1 MKKKINGKAVT
12 IILSSLFGVGILL
25 FTISHAV
32 YHRSVMATLS
42 EMAMVIIDR
51 DSIYEE
57 GEKYDANIQLRSVEN
72 LQDYTVPDSV
82 HPHIPYYDKHEHGMQ
97 VFYFNEE
104 CFTDTIL
111 IYIPGGGYLNN
122 PLTFHWKIIETL
134 SKKTSTPVLMPI
146 YLKVPNY
153 TCDESYAA
161 MLEFYLDVASREN
174 VKRIILAGDSSGGG
188 MSLVLAQLLR
198 DNHPDVL
205 QPDDLILIAPWMDVS
220 MENEEIK
227 DYEPVDP
234 MLDIYGAVDIGKRWA
249 GSHDVHDPIVSPIYG
264 TFENLGDIILFI
276 GTRDMLYPDIAKFSK
291 MLTEQNIEHTYV
303 VKEGL
308 DHPYPL
314 FPIPEAKEAQQM
326 MIDIINN
333 EN

>member
-1 MKKKINGKAVT
+1 MKKKIA
-12 IILSSLFGVGILL
+12 IISVSSVFAICLL
-25 FTISHAV
+25 FFTLSHAV
-32 YHRSVMATLS
+32 YHRSVMASLA

-57 GEKYDANIQLRSVEN
+57 GEKYDENMKLRSVEN
-72 LQDYTVPDSV
+72 LQDCEAPDSFS
-82 HPHIPYYDKHEHGMQ
+82 PHFSYYDKHEHGMQ

-104 CFTDTIL
+104 CFTDTLL
-111 IYIPGGGYLNN
+111 IYVPGGGYLNN

-134 SKKTSTPVLMPI
+134 SSETHTPVLMPV

-153 TCDESYAA
+153 TCDESYEA
-161 MLEFYLDVASREN
+161 MINFYLDVASREN

-227 DYEPVDP
+227 NYEPVDP

-249 GSHDVHDPIVSPIYG
+249 GKHDVHDPIVSPIYG
-264 TFENLGDIILFI
+264 TFENLGDIILFV
-276 GTRDMLYPDIAKFSK
+276 GTRDMLYPDIAKFSDI
-291 MLTEQNIEHTYV
+291 LNGQNIEHTLV

-333 EN
+333 AD